1 MLPVERQRAILH
13 YLNER
18 GSIRVKELSR
28 MFSVTEETVR
38 RDLHILEMEG
48 KLRRSHGGAVRIDD
62 DTPAET
68 SYLIRE
74 SEHVPEKMAI
84 ARAAIGYVEQ
94 GDSIILDASSTAL
107 HVANALP
114 NMPLTVLTNSLKVAL
129 ELASKDKI
137 EVISTGG
144 ILRASSLS
152 YVGPMAEEAIGRFH
166 VNKAFLSC
174 KGVHVEHGF
183 TESNALQALVKRK
196 MVEIAD
202 MLILLADHS
211 KMQARDF
218 TKVGDVD
225 EIDLLITD
233 EKTSEDD
240 VRAFEQAGV
249 RVVRGGSEQSSA

>member
-1 MLPVERQRAILH
+1 MLPAERQRAILQ

-28 MFSVTEETVR
+28 IFSVTEETVR

-68 SYLIRE
+68 SYLVRE

-84 ARAAIGYVEQ
+84 ARIALTYVEP

-114 NMPLTVLTNSLKVAL
+114 NVPLTVLTNSLKIAM
-129 ELASKDKI
+129 ELAPKDKI

-152 YVGPMAEEAIGRFH
+152 YVGPMAEEAIERFH

-174 KGVHVEHGF
+174 KGVHVDHGF

-196 MVEIAD
+196 MVEISD
-202 MLILLADHS
+202 TLFLLADHS
-211 KMQARDF
+211 KIQVRDF

-225 EIDLLITD
+225 EIDVLITD
-233 EKTSEDD
+233 ADTPDED
-240 VRAFEQAGV
+240 VRRFEAVGV
-249 RVVRGGSEQSSA
+249 KVVKAEKE

>member
-1 MLPVERQRAILH
+1 
-13 YLNER
+13 
-18 GSIRVKELSR
+18 

-68 SYLIRE
+68 SYLVRE
-74 SEHVPEKMAI
+74 SEHVPEKLAI
-84 ARAAIGYVEQ
+84 ARAAVAYMEPS
-94 GDSIILDASSTAL
+94 DSLILDASSTAL

-114 NMPLTVLTNSLKVAL
+114 NMPLTVLTNSLKIAL

-152 YVGPMAEEAIGRFH
+152 YVGPMAEEAIERFH

-174 KGVHVEHGF
+174 KGVHVDHGF
-183 TESNALQALVKRK
+183 TESNALQARVKRK

-202 MLILLADHS
+202 TLILLADHS
-211 KMQARDF
+211 KIQVRDF

-225 EIDLLITD
+225 EIDVLITD
-233 EKTSEDD
+233 AETPDAELQRFREVGVNVVKAEKE
-240 VRAFEQAGV
+240 
-249 RVVRGGSEQSSA
+249 

>member
-1 MLPVERQRAILH
+1 MPMLPAERQRAILQ

-84 ARAAIGYVEQ
+84 ARTAITYVEP
-94 GDSIILDASSTAL
+94 GESIILDASSTAL

-114 NMPLTVLTNSLKVAL
+114 NMPLTVLTNSVKIAM

-152 YVGPMAEEAIGRFH
+152 YVGPMAEEAISRFH

-211 KMQARDF
+211 KIQARDF

-225 EIDLLITD
+225 EIDVLITD
-233 EKTSEDD
+233 RETSEED

-249 RVVRGGSEQSSA
+249 HVVRGEAD

>member
-1 MLPVERQRAILH
+1 MLPAERQRAILQH
-13 YLNER
+13 LNER

-48 KLRRSHGGAVRIDD
+48 KLRRSHGGAVRVDD

-68 SYLIRE
+68 SYLVRE

-84 ARAAIGYVEQ
+84 ARIALTYVEP

-114 NMPLTVLTNSLKVAL
+114 NVPLTVLTNSLKIAL

-152 YVGPMAEEAIGRFH
+152 YVGPMAEETIERFH

-174 KGVHVEHGF
+174 KGVHVDHGF
-183 TESNALQALVKRK
+183 TESNALQARVKRK
-196 MVEIAD
+196 MAEIAD
-202 MLILLADHS
+202 TLILLADHS
-211 KMQARDF
+211 KIQVRDF

-225 EIDLLITD
+225 EIDVLITD
-233 EKTSEDD
+233 VDTSDED
-240 VRAFEQAGV
+240 VRRFEAVGV
-249 RVVRGGSEQSSA
+249 KVVRAEKD